1 MSFWCQKYDQ
11 IDVLRPFLFDCE
23 TQKLYNFLAFFAEV
37 RKTKKFK
44 KLLLWK
50 KLHIQKSTTTT
61 TSRWRLVSQ
70 KILTLQKSVEVI
82 KKFVM
87 IIHHRLISFI
97 GS

>member
-23 TQKLYNFLAFFAEV
+23 TQKLYNFLAFSFAEV

-50 KLHIQKSTTTT
+50 KNYIFKNQQQQQ
-61 TSRWRLVSQ
+61 LVDGA
-70 KILTLQKSVEVI
+70 LLV
-82 KKFVM
+82 KKF
-87 IIHHRLISFI
+87 
-97 GS
+97 